1 MDIEARVQ
9 RIEMRLAELED
20 RIARLERL
28 VAKRLAGGIRMG
40 ADVGIDEEL
49 VELRKLVG
57 GDEEIPPPSKRH

>member
-9 RIEMRLAELED
+9 RIERRLAELEE

-49 VELRKLVG
+49 TELRRLTG
-57 GDEEIPPPSKRH
+57 TDDEIPPPGKRH